1 VPRITNKGLLVEEA
15 RTNSIRNNAAG
26 GAVAGTPGTP
36 PTNWIISTYSG
47 VTSSIVGSGT
57 DATGVDYVD
66 IRWSGT
72 AGSSPVGSRIVD
84 FDSRSQVAASNG
96 QVWAGF
102 VFVRLVGGSL
112 SGVSIIRAVA
122 EFNSSG
128 TFLASTSA
136 AIAPPTTGWTSGAIT
151 RTNNNALTAFE
162 MMFVA
167 ASWTSG
173 NAIDF
178 TLRFG
183 WPQLELGTFAT
194 SPIRTTSAAVT
205 RAADVVTVTT
215 PPAVGSAYTLFG
227 QATPKA
233 PVTYAAN
240 QIALGV
246 NDGTLNERSRIR
258 RVATTGIGQG
268 VTTTGGVDTVV
279 ASGIVSTQNISCRIA
294 FAIAN
299 LDQAVSQNGSAI
311 VTGAGAL
318 PSTPTVITIGT
329 DQSTTLQYDGYVERV
344 AIWAATRVSNAS
356 LQRITQ

>member
-1 VPRITNKGLLVEEA
+1 
-15 RTNSIRNNAAG
+15 
-26 GAVAGTPGTP
+26 
-36 PTNWIISTYSG
+36 
-47 VTSSIVGSGT
+47 
-57 DATGVDYVD
+57 
-66 IRWSGT
+66 
-72 AGSSPVGSRIVD
+72 
-84 FDSRSQVAASNG
+84 
-96 QVWAGF
+96 
-102 VFVRLVGGSL
+102 
-112 SGVSIIRAVA
+112 
-122 EFNSSG
+122 
-128 TFLASTSA
+128 
-136 AIAPPTTGWTSGAIT
+136 
-151 RTNNNALTAFE
+151 
-162 MMFVA
+162 
-167 ASWTSG
+167 
-173 NAIDF
+173 
-178 TLRFG
+178 
-183 WPQLELGTFAT
+183 
-194 SPIRTTSAAVT
+194 
-205 RAADVVTVTT
+205 
-215 PPAVGSAYTLFG
+215 
-227 QATPKA
+227 
-233 PVTYAAN
+233 VTYAAN